1 MTYTLGGAAEAVG
14 KSKATLSKAVKAGKI
29 SVTKNED
36 GSFSIEPSE
45 LHRVYPPVSQ
55 TTVVEHSETATV
67 TPEKDIE
74 IATLKAQLA
83 AAKDK
88 IDDLKQLADEIR
100 SDRDAWKTQAA
111 RLLAAPITAQKSDDK
126 KTFWIRFMRR

>member
-1 MTYTLGGAAEAVG
+1 MTYTLGGAAQAVG
-14 KSKATLSKAVKAGKI
+14 KSKATLSKAVKTGKI

-55 TTVVEHSETATV
+55 TKVVEHSETATA

-74 IATLKAQLA
+74 IAILRAELHA
-83 AAKDK
+83 AREK
-88 IDDLKQLADEIR
+88 IDDLKQQADEIR
-100 SDRDAWKTQAA
+100 EDRDAWKTQAN
-111 RLLAAPITAQKSDDK
+111 RLLYAPHKNEPEAKLK
-126 KTFWIRFMRR
+126 KNWKFWL